1 VVTIQ
6 NGKGTSKMMIVIRT
20 QYRENYGTAEQP
32 YWKNKGGSDY
42 KVTNVNL
49 NKNLGSEVVAKV
61 ESLIVKNDEYQQEY
75 IIDWSWE
82 SDDYLSWFEQSQLE
96 YDGGIQF
103 REPVIDYEDLCKE
116 TV

>member
-1 VVTIQ
+1 
-6 NGKGTSKMMIVIRT
+6 MMIVIRT